1 MLFIGNIHSGTT
13 YNPAWLLGVVISR
26 FEKVWE
32 KCVKKHF
39 SGTWMGSVMR
49 VGSGARLQITE
60 VNILSGLHGTK
71 DFCGMQNFQC

>member
-1 MLFIGNIHSGTT
+1 
-13 YNPAWLLGVVISR
+13 
-26 FEKVWE
+26 
-32 KCVKKHF
+32 
-39 SGTWMGSVMR
+39 MGSVMR